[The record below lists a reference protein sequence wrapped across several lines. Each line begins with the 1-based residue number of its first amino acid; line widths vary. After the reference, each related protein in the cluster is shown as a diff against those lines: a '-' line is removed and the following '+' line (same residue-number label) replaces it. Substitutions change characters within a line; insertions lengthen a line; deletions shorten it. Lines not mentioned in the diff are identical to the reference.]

1 VTLNISDE
9 SSSDVQK
16 ILANVKE
23 ARSIES
29 SKYFYIRLEIIDS
42 KESGYIKRYYWGD
55 DLVNLVEIN
64 SKGVGYL
71 ILDDIFNVIYI
82 PSHIETNKIFNE
94 IRKIYLKK

>member
-42 KESGYIKRYYWGD
+42 KESGYIKRYYWGM
-55 DLVNLVEIN
+55 I
-64 SKGVGYL
+64 
-71 ILDDIFNVIYI
+71 
-82 PSHIETNKIFNE
+82 
-94 IRKIYLKK
+94 